1 MALPL
6 TPEQRLQAEN
16 KAWGELKECD
26 GKDTA
31 PNDLNGL
38 HNWVQLIAGCLK
50 AKTDGSDKIGIDP
63 YTNGYKL
70 RDYFGPLKD
79 GQLMN
84 AEGTNNDCLIHSF
97 LTCVCPDFRTYDV
110 VVRRQI
116 ARYFR
121 RFIATQ
127 LVNNDL
133 KALLNSSSFLP
144 SDLLD
149 ILSKKYKTPIILVMD
164 SDYPVDRLFIINPNP
179 NIDPKKENFWIGD
192 RKSNTQIYYVIH
204 GSGAH
209 FTPVAWTPPKVN
221 NDKYKIT
228 DIPYDN
234 LFFISG
240 RIEKDMFD
248 DILINNIRIAETIRE
263 MNTFLDTDPTIQ
275 KIKKDFP
282 ISSTQQDK
290 IAYIHNNMR
299 QISNLL
305 HTKIAG
311 LNTEQY
317 RRDYAYAHEM
327 DYIRALM
334 IGGVIPQEPESK
346 PKSKPE
352 PVFTTGGTDLAA
364 AIEASEKT
372 YEEEKLKKSHD
383 SAIQIAILESIITA
397 QKEDLKRKTHNIRL
411 LSSIPLEI
419 QKTVEASAKIGNQ
432 PATEYTVHVGNG
444 VFVEPTV
451 LGGKRRTKKMKLSKR
466 KTKKLKK

>member
-1 MALPL
+1 
-6 TPEQRLQAEN
+6 
-16 KAWGELKECD
+16 
-26 GKDTA
+26 
-31 PNDLNGL
+31 
-38 HNWVQLIAGCLK
+38 
-50 AKTDGSDKIGIDP
+50 
-63 YTNGYKL
+63 
-70 RDYFGPLKD
+70 
-79 GQLMN
+79 
-84 AEGTNNDCLIHSF
+84 
-97 LTCVCPDFRTYDV
+97 
-110 VVRRQI
+110 
-116 ARYFR
+116 
-121 RFIATQ
+121 
-127 LVNNDL
+127 
-133 KALLNSSSFLP
+133 
-144 SDLLD
+144 
-149 ILSKKYKTPIILVMD
+149 
-164 SDYPVDRLFIINPNP
+164 
-179 NIDPKKENFWIGD
+179 
-192 RKSNTQIYYVIH
+192 
-204 GSGAH
+204 
-209 FTPVAWTPPKVN
+209 
-221 NDKYKIT
+221 
-228 DIPYDN
+228 
-234 LFFISG
+234 
-240 RIEKDMFD
+240 
-248 DILINNIRIAETIRE
+248 
-263 MNTFLDTDPTIQ
+263 MNTFLETDPTIQ

-432 PATEYTVHVGNG
+432 PATTYKVHVGKG
-444 VFVEPTV
+444 VFVEPTVRGATV